1 MSELMPPDDIP
12 ERVFQ
17 LRHMALRN
25 ALYHLARR
33 RFLDGISRTF
43 NLLIILGGTGTAAEL
58 SRGNPNIAFYLGG
71 AIALVGALQLV
82 FDYTG
87 RARLHEILQRRYFSL
102 MADVECAI
110 SPTSDQCARW
120 YAEFTRAAADEP
132 PTMRALDAIADNQA
146 TFALLG
152 GDKPRL
158 KVSRWQSL
166 TRQIFAHNGGAFAPS
181 SPT

>member
-1 MSELMPPDDIP
+1 MSEMQRDDMT
-12 ERVFQ
+12 ERVFG

-33 RFLDGISRTF
+33 RFLDGVNRF
-43 NLLIILGGTGTAAEL
+43 CNLLIILGGTGTAAQL
-58 SRGNPNIAFYLGG
+58 AGGSPDTAFALGG

-87 RARLHEILQRRYFSL
+87 RARLHEILQRRYFHL
-102 MADVECAI
+102 MADIECCET
-110 SPTSDQCARW
+110 PTSEQCARW
-120 YAEFTRAAADEP
+120 YSEFSRAAADEP

-158 KVSRWQSL
+158 KITWWQSF
-166 TRQIFAHNGGAFAPS
+166 TRHMLAHNGGAFPVAS
-181 SPT
+181 